1 MYRNKEISVKL
12 FRVVKPGFFTTVQD
26 LGRFGFLKFGVPMSG
41 AMDEFSLRVANM
53 LVRNNQ
59 VEACLE
65 MTMLGPELEAVND
78 TRIAV
83 AGDIAFQ
90 INGHEAQAWQ
100 ALAVKNGDTIL
111 FGKVRT
117 GCRAYLAVR
126 GGINVPTVLG
136 SRSTHVRGEIG
147 GMQGRQLKAG
157 DCVEGFEA
165 VQPIDHCFVL
175 PREFIPSFSR
185 EIDVGVVLGPQS
197 ESFTEK
203 GLETLLSNPY
213 VVTVEADRMG
223 YRLEGPTIERSERID
238 TISEAILPGSVQV
251 PASEKPIVTM
261 QDAQTTGGYPK
272 IVVVVSADLHILGQT
287 KPNDKI
293 RFHKTALSLAHR
305 KLLDYKKE
313 IGIIESKLHSR

>member
-1 MYRNKEISVKL
+1 MKL
-12 FRVVKPGFFTTVQD
+12 FRVVTPGFFTTVQD
-26 LGRFGFLKFGVPMSG
+26 LGRFGFLKFGVPISG
-41 AMDEFSLRVANM
+41 AMDEFSLQLANM
-53 LVRNNQ
+53 LVSNGHGD
-59 VEACLE
+59 ACLE
-65 MTMLGPELEAVND
+65 VTLIGPELEALHDVQ
-78 TRIAV
+78 IAV
-83 AGDIAFQ
+83 AGDISLQ
-90 INGHEAQAWQ
+90 INGQDSDTWQ
-100 ALAVKNGDTIL
+100 TINLMTGDIVS

-126 GGINVPTVLG
+126 GGIDVPIVLG

-157 DCVEGFEA
+157 DYVEGFDA
-165 VQPIDHCFVL
+165 VQPIDHCLIL

-185 EIDVGVVLGPQS
+185 ETEVGVVLGPQL

-203 GLETLLSNPY
+203 GLETFLSGPY

-223 YRLEGPTIERSERID
+223 YRLEGPVIEYSKRID
-238 TISEAILPGSVQV
+238 TISDAILPGSVQV
-251 PASEKPIVTM
+251 PANGKPIVTM

-272 IVVVVSADLHILGQT
+272 IAVVVSADLHVLGQA

-293 RFHKTALSLAHR
+293 CFHETALSTAHR

-313 IGIIESKLHSR
+313 FDIIESKLHRRS